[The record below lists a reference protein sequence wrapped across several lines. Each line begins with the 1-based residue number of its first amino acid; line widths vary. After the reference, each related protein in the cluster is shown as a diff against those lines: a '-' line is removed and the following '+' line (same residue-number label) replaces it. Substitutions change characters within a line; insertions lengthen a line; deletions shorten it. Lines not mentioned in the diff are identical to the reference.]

1 MIGKFLQPSA
11 SLSTSNINTSFT
23 GSETLD
29 DEVLGDT
36 RTVQEEASI
45 GLKRPLCY
53 VDDSPLKPI
62 KRRCS
67 LRRFPDFDSENES
80 SHDEVDSNNDVVR
93 NAFHSP
99 IKKSTSLS
107 EGWSSIFKKHC
118 KDETSDPVTS
128 SPVRNSSPHRY
139 TSPRRSSPLKSLNKG
154 SPRKSSS
161 ILFNA
166 IKREE
171 VSVAIDHAPYSKL
184 VHVKQNDLTTISELK
199 HSLILRPVPVYHIP
213 RDIGMSLGTVTTA
226 QSIHS
231 TTGRYDTRSSSSQFN
246 VDDILSDIQHQYPG
260 IDVRGLYERYI
271 NLKKEIDTLHTQFV
285 KPTSGTNNTLD
296 IDSLQC
302 RISVLPVGND
312 DEIVPKIRVNPH
324 HYIKNITSDDV
335 LVARKKARNEIINGH
350 RNHVSTDSTS
360 QRVRR
365 QSKKDLIDD
374 KMRTSE
380 KQQKQKDG
388 RRNQQLLTKES
399 LCCTIHIECISDNLL
414 IGSPKVDKSFYEGTS
429 SYTRRKR
436 RQSFQLAQDKLKRNT
451 YDTRNVSR
459 KDDEEMSAVV
469 KRMEVKPKSKLKR
482 GLASR
487 ASNRN
492 SVSHDL
498 TSEIKDSRDVLII
511 SEDNP
516 ETVTNQCSP
525 VSCEFGQDV
534 WNDVYQPKRSCDII
548 GNEESVSR
556 IHSWLQQ
563 WKNRCLVAKE
573 TENVDLNK
581 RHDRPLK
588 VKRTQ
593 QDCSE
598 EDSDFKPRTRRSRR
612 APPSI
617 LDDSF
622 NSSVCS
628 SENDDDEKAML
639 LCGPVGCGK
648 TAAIYG
654 CAQELGFKIL
664 EVNSTH
670 LRSKQIVMSL
680 LREATQSHHVEL
692 HNTTNASTS
701 SAPSVPNRPIAP
713 TKPSKGLMAFFK
725 PKISPKLNNEV
736 IKIDEG
742 CGNQISNATTTLI
755 LLEEVS
761 IICLFV
767 VIQCPV

>member
-11 SLSTSNINTSFT
+11 SPSTSNINTSST
-23 GSETLD
+23 DSETLD
-29 DEVLGDT
+29 DEVLEDT

-53 VDDSPLKPI
+53 VDDSPLKPV

-67 LRRFPDFDSENES
+67 SRRFPDFDSENES

-118 KDETSDPVTS
+118 KDDTSDPVTS
-128 SPVRNSSPHRY
+128 SPVRNSSPRRY

-161 ILFNA
+161 ILFSA

-171 VSVAIDHAPYSKL
+171 VTVAIDHAPYSKL

-199 HSLILRPVPVYHIP
+199 HGLILRPVPVYHIP

-231 TTGRYDTRSSSSQFN
+231 TKGRYDTHSSSSQFN
-246 VDDILSDIQHQYPG
+246 VDDILSEIQCQYPG
-260 IDVRGLYERYI
+260 IDVRGLYQRYI

-285 KPTSGTNNTLD
+285 KPSSGTNNTLD
-296 IDSLQC
+296 IGSLQC
-302 RISVLPVGND
+302 RISVLPVVNVD
-312 DEIVPKIRVNPH
+312 KIIPKIRVDSH
-324 HYIKNITSDDV
+324 HYIKNITSDV
-335 LVARKKARNEIINGH
+335 LVARKEARNEIINGC
-350 RNHVSTDSTS
+350 RKDVSTDSTS

-365 QSKKDLIDD
+365 QTKKDIIDD
-374 KMRTSE
+374 KMRADE
-380 KQQKQKDG
+380 KQTRG

-399 LCCTIHIECISDNLL
+399 LCCSIHIECISDNLL
-414 IGSPKVDKSFYEGTS
+414 IGSPKVDKSFYEGSS
-429 SYTRRKR
+429 SYAGRKR
-436 RQSFQLAQDKLKRNT
+436 RHSFRLAQDKLKRNT
-451 YDTRNVSR
+451 YDTRNDSR
-459 KDDEEMSAVV
+459 IDDEEMSTVV

-487 ASNRN
+487 ASNRK
-492 SVSHDL
+492 SVSDDL
-498 TSEIKDSRDVLII
+498 TSEIKGSRDVIII

-516 ETVTNQCSP
+516 ETITNQCSP
-525 VSCEFGQDV
+525 VSCEFGHDV
-534 WNDVYQPKRSCDII
+534 WSDVYQPKRSCDII

-588 VKRTQ
+588 VKTTQ

-598 EDSDFKPRTRRSRR
+598 EDSDFKPSRTRRSRR

-628 SENDDDEKAML
+628 SENDDEKAML

-692 HNTTNASTS
+692 HNTTNTSTS
-701 SAPSVPNRPIAP
+701 SAPIVPSRPIAP

-725 PKISPKLNNEV
+725 PKINPKLNTINSEV

-767 VIQCPV
+767 VI